1 MADEILLNK
10 KIFHLN
16 ESGLPC
22 LVHYKERM
30 GGSHFT
36 VAMVAD
42 MFLRGAKILFFTAY
56 VMAKDDFLA
65 QTAGRE
71 ADIFFAESAEQ
82 LPGAEKY
89 QAVILRSGDS
99 DLFKE
104 ALKSLPDL
112 SERVI
117 LVKNFERFD
126 REVINASLGFKKIIL
141 SGNIDK
147 CEIKERISGQ
157 SFSAIIA
164 FSEPETPLPLEL
176 PSLRKYAG
184 YLKAAGKDGSVEIKT

>member
-1 MADEILLNK
+1 
-10 KIFHLN
+10 
-16 ESGLPC
+16 
-22 LVHYKERM
+22 
-30 GGSHFT
+30 
-36 VAMVAD
+36 

-147 CEIKERISGQ
+147 CE
-157 SFSAIIA
+157 
-164 FSEPETPLPLEL
+164 TPLPLEL